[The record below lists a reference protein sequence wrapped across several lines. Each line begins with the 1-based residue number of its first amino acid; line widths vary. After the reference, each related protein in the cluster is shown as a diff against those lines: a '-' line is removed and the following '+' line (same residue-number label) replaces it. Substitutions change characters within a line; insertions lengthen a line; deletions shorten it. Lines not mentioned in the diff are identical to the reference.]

1 MQKGAAPCSQEMV
14 NLVSCY
20 IDSSFVEARC
30 SQFRFK
36 YEQCM
41 KTNNKISMSRTWQY
55 RRLLKKCRMGLL

>member
-1 MQKGAAPCSQEMV
+1 MV

-41 KTNNKISMSRTWQY
+41 KTTNKISMSRTWQY
-55 RRLLKKCRMGLL
+55 RRLLKKCRMGVL